1 MPPLPEPA
9 IDTAAF
15 SAGLLDPE
23 RAAPRHVTGPN
34 GKGAVKRYN
43 VYRNNVTVSLID
55 ALADIFPAVLK
66 LTGENFFR
74 AMAREHVRASP
85 PTSPLLFRYG
95 EDFPG
100 FIAAFDPAR
109 PLPYLA
115 DVARAER
122 AWLTAYHAAD
132 ADPLEPARLAAIPPE
147 RIADARF
154 AAHPAFAVIASPF
167 PVFRIVSMNRDLMD
181 LAPVD
186 MSEAEAILVTRPAD
200 KVTVT
205 HLTPAAARFAD
216 ALAGGSTLGEAAGLA
231 LETDPAFDLNG
242 ALTALL
248 SAGAFAAVAAPDNG
262 GDDDRFC
269 Q

>member
-1 MPPLPEPA
+1 MPRPPEPA

-15 SAGLLDPE
+15 SAGLLDPD
-23 RAAPRHVTGPN
+23 RAAPPHVAGPN

-66 LTGENFFR
+66 LTGETFFR
-74 AMAREHVRASP
+74 AMAREHVRATP

-95 EDFPG
+95 MHFAD
-100 FIAAFDPAR
+100 FIAAFEPAR

-132 ADPLEPARLAAIPPE
+132 ADPLDPSDLAAIPAE
-147 RIADARF
+147 QIAGARF

-167 PVFRIVSMNRDLMD
+167 PVFRIFSMNRDLID

-186 MSEAEAILVTRPAD
+186 MAEAEAILVTRPAD
-200 KVTVT
+200 NVTVT
-205 HLTPAAARFAD
+205 HLTPAGARFAD
-216 ALAGGSTLGEAAGLA
+216 ALARGLTLGEAAGLA

-248 SAGAFAAVAAPDNG
+248 SAGAFATVVAPDASHQG
-262 GDDDRFC
+262 GG
-269 Q
+269 

>member
-1 MPPLPEPA
+1 MPPLPDPA
-9 IDTAAF
+9 PIDTDAF

-23 RAAPRHVTGPN
+23 RAAPPHVTGPN

-74 AMAREHVRASP
+74 AMAREHVRAHP
-85 PTSPLLFRYG
+85 PRSPLLFRYG
-95 EDFPG
+95 RDFAD
-100 FIAAFDPAR
+100 FIAAFEPAR

-132 ADPLEPARLAAIPPE
+132 AAPLDPAELAAIPADQ
-147 RIADARF
+147 IAGARF
-154 AAHPAFAVIASPF
+154 AAHPAFAVITSPF
-167 PVFRIVSMNRDLMD
+167 PVFRIFSMNRDLMD
-181 LAPVD
+181 LAPVKMD
-186 MSEAEAILVTRPAD
+186 QAEAILVTRPAD
-200 KVTVT
+200 IVTVS
-205 HLTPAAARFAD
+205 HLTPAGARFAD
-216 ALAGGSTLGEAAGLA
+216 ALAQGLTLGEAAGLA

-248 SAGAFAAVAAPDNG
+248 SAGAFAAVAASDDG
-262 GDDDRFC
+262 GD
-269 Q
+269 